1 MKFKQFEDG
10 SCDIEFNDEEI
21 NYISKNKKLH
31 LTNVFFKHFA
41 NYLFKTIVDWQQKF
55 PEEVKK
61 LKTTTEQEINSDI

>member
-21 NYISKNKKLH
+21 NCISKNKKLH

-55 PEEVKK
+55 PEEVKR
-61 LKTTTEQEINSDI
+61 LKTKTEQEINSDI

>member
-21 NYISKNKKLH
+21 KYISKNKKLH

-41 NYLFKTIVDWQQKF
+41 NYLFKIIVDWQEKF
-55 PEEVKK
+55 PKEIKTLTTEE
-61 LKTTTEQEINSDI
+61 EQEIKSEV

>member
-41 NYLFKTIVDWQQKF
+41 NYLFKIIVDWQQKF
-55 PEEVKK
+55 PEEVKR
-61 LKTTTEQEINSDI
+61 LKTKTEQEINSDI